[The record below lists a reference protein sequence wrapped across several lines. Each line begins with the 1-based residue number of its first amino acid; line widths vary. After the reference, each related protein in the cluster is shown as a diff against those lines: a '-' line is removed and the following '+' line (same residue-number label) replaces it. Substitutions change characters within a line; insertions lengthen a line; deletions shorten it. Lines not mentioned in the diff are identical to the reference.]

1 SGEYKNHIDM
11 KLNGVVPVAD
21 LARVYALQGRLT
33 EVNTRARILAA
44 EDAGVVSVSGARDLI
59 EAYDLI
65 ATLRLEGQAAL
76 VKAGRKPDNFL
87 APSDLSDFE
96 RSHLRDAFVVVR
108 TMQSALGQRAG
119 ALG

>member
-1 SGEYKNHIDM
+1 
-11 KLNGVVPVAD
+11 VVPVAN

-33 EVNTRARILAA
+33 ESNTRARILAA
-44 EDAGVVSVSGARDLI
+44 EAAGVISVSGGRDLI

-65 ATLRLEGQAAL
+65 ARLRLESQAAL
-76 VKAGRKPDNFL
+76 VKTGRKPDNYL
-87 APSDLSDFE
+87 APSDMSDFE